1 MRQEVISYLST
12 EKEALFN
19 LCKFLHDNPEDSY
32 KEYDACKYICNFLR
46 DRDFDV
52 REKFLDLDTAFYAKK
67 GNGYPKICFLCEYDA
82 IKSKGGHIT
91 GHNLLTTISITSAL
105 GLSKV
110 IEKSG
115 GTVILIGCPGEYL
128 GGTKSTYV
136 RQGIFDDIDVVLTTH
151 PDIITSESGTSK
163 AIIPLKVTFKG
174 HDGLSFLD
182 FDSFTSLDGTMLT
195 FNVINALSKG
205 FCKKANIHTILSQG
219 GVTPLLRPVES
230 EGKLYIRAES
240 TKTAKCIENKIRNL
254 IACISDTMNL
264 ESCVELYEPPNEELL
279 SNQVLNRLYSHN
291 LKENGIINIGKPRDI
306 DAGLSLGTVSH
317 KVPCIHP
324 YINIVDNVNIDYG
337 TKEFADAT
345 ISSFA
350 QEQALSASYAL
361 ISTALDL
368 IESENNLYLN
378 KQYYLTLCSL
388 KLIAY

>member
-12 EKEALFN
+12 EKESLFN

-136 RQGIFDDIDVVLTTH
+136 RQGIFDDIDVVLTAH
-151 PDIITSESGTSK
+151 PDIVTSESGTSK

-254 IACISDTMNL
+254 VACISDTMNL

-306 DAGLSLGTVSH
+306 DAGISLGTVSH

-368 IESENNLYLN
+368 IESDFLLSEVKETFNMSKENLY
-378 KQYYLTLCSL
+378 
-388 KLIAY
+388 

>member
-136 RQGIFDDIDVVLTTH
+136 RQGIFDDIDVVLTAH
-151 PDIITSESGTSK
+151 PDIVTSESGTSK

-182 FDSFTSLDGTMLT
+182 FDSFASLDGTMLT

-254 IACISDTMNL
+254 VACISDTMNL

-368 IESENNLYLN
+368 IESDFLLSEVKETFNMSKENLY
-378 KQYYLTLCSL
+378 
-388 KLIAY
+388 

>member
-12 EKEALFN
+12 EKEDLFN

-136 RQGIFDDIDVVLTTH
+136 RQGIFDDIDVVLTAH
-151 PDIITSESGTSK
+151 PDIVTSESGTSK

-182 FDSFTSLDGTMLT
+182 FDSFTSLDGTMVT

-240 TKTAKCIENKIRNL
+240 TKTAKCIENKIKNL
-254 IACISDTMNL
+254 VACISDTMNL

-306 DAGLSLGTVSH
+306 DAGISLGTVSH

-368 IESENNLYLN
+368 IESNFLLSEVKETFNMSKENLY
-378 KQYYLTLCSL
+378 
-388 KLIAY
+388 

>member
-219 GVTPLLRPVES
+219 GITPLLRPVES

-368 IESENNLYLN
+368 IESDFLLSEVKETFNMSKENLY
-378 KQYYLTLCSL
+378 
-388 KLIAY
+388 

>member
-136 RQGIFDDIDVVLTTH
+136 RQGIFDDIDVVLTAH
-151 PDIITSESGTSK
+151 PDIVTSESGTSK

-230 EGKLYIRAES
+230 EGKLYIRSES
-240 TKTAKCIENKIRNL
+240 TKTAKCIENKIRN
-254 IACISDTMNL
+254 IVACISDTMNL

-279 SNQVLNRLYSHN
+279 SNQILNRLYSHN

-345 ISSFA
+345 ISSFS

-368 IESENNLYLN
+368 IESDFLLSEVKETFNMSKENLY
-378 KQYYLTLCSL
+378 
-388 KLIAY
+388 

>member
-136 RQGIFDDIDVVLTTH
+136 RQGIFDDIDVVLTAH
-151 PDIITSESGTSK
+151 PDIVTSESGTSK

-254 IACISDTMNL
+254 VACISDTMNL

-368 IESENNLYLN
+368 IESDFLLSEVKETFNMSKENLY
-378 KQYYLTLCSL
+378 
-388 KLIAY
+388 

>member
-128 GGTKSTYV
+128 CGTKSTYV
-136 RQGIFDDIDVVLTTH
+136 RQGIFDDIDVVLTAH
-151 PDIITSESGTSK
+151 PDIVTSESGTSK

-254 IACISDTMNL
+254 VACISDTMNL

-279 SNQVLNRLYSHN
+279 SNQILNRLYSHN

-306 DAGLSLGTVSH
+306 DAGISLGTVSH

-368 IESENNLYLN
+368 IESDFLLSEVKETFNMSKENLY
-378 KQYYLTLCSL
+378 
-388 KLIAY
+388 

>member
-12 EKEALFN
+12 EKEDLFN

-136 RQGIFDDIDVVLTTH
+136 RQGIFDDIDVVLTAH
-151 PDIITSESGTSK
+151 PDIVTSESGTSK

-182 FDSFTSLDGTMLT
+182 FDSFTSLDGTMLS

-240 TKTAKCIENKIRNL
+240 TKTAKCIENKIKNL
-254 IACISDTMNL
+254 VACISDTMNL

-306 DAGLSLGTVSH
+306 DAGISLGTVSH

-368 IESENNLYLN
+368 IESNFLLSEVKETFNMSKENLY
-378 KQYYLTLCSL
+378 
-388 KLIAY
+388 

>member
-12 EKEALFN
+12 EKEDLFN

-136 RQGIFDDIDVVLTTH
+136 RQGIFDDIDVVLTAH
-151 PDIITSESGTSK
+151 PDIVTSESGTSK

-230 EGKLYIRAES
+230 EGKLYIRSES
-240 TKTAKCIENKIRNL
+240 TKTAKCIENKIRN
-254 IACISDTMNL
+254 IVACISDTMNL

-345 ISSFA
+345 ISSFS

-368 IESENNLYLN
+368 IESDFLLSEVKETFNMSKENLY
-378 KQYYLTLCSL
+378 
-388 KLIAY
+388 

>member
-136 RQGIFDDIDVVLTTH
+136 RQGIFDDIDVVLTAH
-151 PDIITSESGTSK
+151 PDIVTSESGTSK

-254 IACISDTMNL
+254 VACISDTMNL

-368 IESENNLYLN
+368 IESDFLLSEVKKTFNMSKENLY
-378 KQYYLTLCSL
+378 
-388 KLIAY
+388 

>member
-136 RQGIFDDIDVVLTTH
+136 RQGIFDDIDVVLTAH
-151 PDIITSESGTSK
+151 PDIVTSESGTSK

-254 IACISDTMNL
+254 VACISDTMNL

-279 SNQVLNRLYSHN
+279 SNQILNRLYSHN

-350 QEQALSASYAL
+350 QEQALSASCAL

-368 IESENNLYLN
+368 IESDFLLSEVKETFNMSKENLY
-378 KQYYLTLCSL
+378 
-388 KLIAY
+388 

>member
-136 RQGIFDDIDVVLTTH
+136 RQGIFDDIDVVLTAH
-151 PDIITSESGTSK
+151 PDIVTSESGTSK

-254 IACISDTMNL
+254 VACISDTMNL
-264 ESCVELYEPPNEELL
+264 ESCVELYEPSNEELL

-345 ISSFA
+345 ISSFS

-368 IESENNLYLN
+368 IESDFLLSEVKETFNMSKENLY
-378 KQYYLTLCSL
+378 
-388 KLIAY
+388 

>member
-136 RQGIFDDIDVVLTTH
+136 RQGIFDDIDVVLTAH
-151 PDIITSESGTSK
+151 PDIVTSESGTSK

-174 HDGLSFLD
+174 HDGFSFLD

-254 IACISDTMNL
+254 VACISDTMNL

-368 IESENNLYLN
+368 IESDFLLSEVKETFNMSKENLY
-378 KQYYLTLCSL
+378 
-388 KLIAY
+388 

>member
-105 GLSKV
+105 GLSKL

-136 RQGIFDDIDVVLTTH
+136 RQGIFDDIDVVLTAH
-151 PDIITSESGTSK
+151 PDIVTSESGTSK

-230 EGKLYIRAES
+230 EGKLYIRSES

-254 IACISDTMNL
+254 VACISDTMNL

-279 SNQVLNRLYSHN
+279 SNQILNRLYSHN

-368 IESENNLYLN
+368 IESDFLLSEVKETFNMSKENLY
-378 KQYYLTLCSL
+378 
-388 KLIAY
+388 

>member
-136 RQGIFDDIDVVLTTH
+136 RQGIFDDIDVVLTAH
-151 PDIITSESGTSK
+151 PDIVTSESGTSK

-219 GVTPLLRPVES
+219 GVTPLLRPIES
-230 EGKLYIRAES
+230 EGKLYIRSES

-254 IACISDTMNL
+254 VACISDTMNL

-279 SNQVLNRLYSHN
+279 SNEVLNRLYSHN

-345 ISSFA
+345 ISPFA

-368 IESENNLYLN
+368 IESDFLLSEVKETFNMSKENLY
-378 KQYYLTLCSL
+378 
-388 KLIAY
+388 

>member
-136 RQGIFDDIDVVLTTH
+136 RQGIFDDIDVVLTAH
-151 PDIITSESGTSK
+151 PDIVTSESGTSK

-219 GVTPLLRPVES
+219 GVTPLLRPIES
-230 EGKLYIRAES
+230 EGKLYIRSES
-240 TKTAKCIENKIRNL
+240 TKTAKCIENKIRN
-254 IACISDTMNL
+254 IVACISDTMNL

-368 IESENNLYLN
+368 IESDFLLSEVKETFNMSKENLY
-378 KQYYLTLCSL
+378 
-388 KLIAY
+388 

>member
-136 RQGIFDDIDVVLTTH
+136 RQGIFDDIDVVLTAH
-151 PDIITSESGTSK
+151 PDIVTSESGTSK

-174 HDGLSFLD
+174 YDGLSFLD

-254 IACISDTMNL
+254 VACISDTMNL

-345 ISSFA
+345 ISSFS

-368 IESENNLYLN
+368 IESDFLLSEVKETFNMSKENLY
-378 KQYYLTLCSL
+378 
-388 KLIAY
+388 

>member
-136 RQGIFDDIDVVLTTH
+136 RQGIFDDIDVVLTAH
-151 PDIITSESGTSK
+151 PDIVTSESGTSK

-240 TKTAKCIENKIRNL
+240 TKTAKCIENKIRN
-254 IACISDTMNL
+254 IVACISDTMNL

-368 IESENNLYLN
+368 IESDFLLSEVKETFNMSKENLY
-378 KQYYLTLCSL
+378 
-388 KLIAY
+388 

>member
-136 RQGIFDDIDVVLTTH
+136 RQGIFDDIDVVLTAH
-151 PDIITSESGTSK
+151 PDIVTSESGTSK

-182 FDSFTSLDGTMLT
+182 FDNFTSLDGTMLT

-254 IACISDTMNL
+254 VACISDTMNL

-368 IESENNLYLN
+368 IESDFLLSEVKETFNMSKENLY
-378 KQYYLTLCSL
+378 
-388 KLIAY
+388 

>member
-254 IACISDTMNL
+254 VAYISDTMNL

-368 IESENNLYLN
+368 IESDFLLSEVKETFNMSKENLY
-378 KQYYLTLCSL
+378 
-388 KLIAY
+388 

>member
-110 IEKSG
+110 IEKSD

-136 RQGIFDDIDVVLTTH
+136 RQGIFDDIDVVLTAH
-151 PDIITSESGTSK
+151 PDIVTSESGTSK

-254 IACISDTMNL
+254 VACISDTMNL

-368 IESENNLYLN
+368 IESDFLLSEVKETFNMSKENLY
-378 KQYYLTLCSL
+378 
-388 KLIAY
+388 

>member
-136 RQGIFDDIDVVLTTH
+136 RQGIFDDIDVVLTAH
-151 PDIITSESGTSK
+151 PDIVTSESGTSK
-163 AIIPLKVTFKG
+163 SIIPLKVTFKG

-254 IACISDTMNL
+254 VACISDTMNL

-368 IESENNLYLN
+368 IESDFLLSEVKETFNMSKENLY
-378 KQYYLTLCSL
+378 
-388 KLIAY
+388 

>member
-136 RQGIFDDIDVVLTTH
+136 RQGIFDDIDVVLTAH
-151 PDIITSESGTSK
+151 PDIVTSESGTSK

-219 GVTPLLRPVES
+219 GVTPLLRPIES
-230 EGKLYIRAES
+230 EGKLYIRSES

-254 IACISDTMNL
+254 VACISDTMNL

-306 DAGLSLGTVSH
+306 DAGISLGTVSH

-345 ISSFA
+345 ISSFS

-368 IESENNLYLN
+368 IESDFLLSEVKETFNMSKENLY
-378 KQYYLTLCSL
+378 
-388 KLIAY
+388 

>member
-136 RQGIFDDIDVVLTTH
+136 RQGIFDDIDVVLTAH
-151 PDIITSESGTSK
+151 PDIVTSESGTSK

-219 GVTPLLRPVES
+219 GVTPLLRPIES
-230 EGKLYIRAES
+230 EGKLYIRSES
-240 TKTAKCIENKIRNL
+240 TKTAKCIENKIRN
-254 IACISDTMNL
+254 IVACISDTMNL

-306 DAGLSLGTVSH
+306 DAGISLGTVSH

-324 YINIVDNVNIDYG
+324 YINIVDNGNIDYG

-368 IESENNLYLN
+368 IESDFLLSEVKETFNMSKENLY
-378 KQYYLTLCSL
+378 
-388 KLIAY
+388 

>member
-136 RQGIFDDIDVVLTTH
+136 RQGIFDDIDVVLTAH
-151 PDIITSESGTSK
+151 PDIVTSESGTSK

-219 GVTPLLRPVES
+219 GVTPLLRPTKS
-230 EGKLYIRAES
+230 EGKLYIRSES
-240 TKTAKCIENKIRNL
+240 TKTAKCIENKIRN
-254 IACISDTMNL
+254 IVACISDTMNL

-279 SNQVLNRLYSHN
+279 SNQILNRLYSHN

-368 IESENNLYLN
+368 IESDFLLSEVKETFNISKENLY
-378 KQYYLTLCSL
+378 
-388 KLIAY
+388 

>member
-368 IESENNLYLN
+368 IESDFLLSEVKETFNRSKENLY
-378 KQYYLTLCSL
+378 
-388 KLIAY
+388 

>member
-136 RQGIFDDIDVVLTTH
+136 RQGIFDDIDVVLTAH
-151 PDIITSESGTSK
+151 PDIVTSESGTSK

-230 EGKLYIRAES
+230 EGKLYIRAEN

-254 IACISDTMNL
+254 VACISDTMNL

-368 IESENNLYLN
+368 IESDFLLSEVKETFNMSKENLY
-378 KQYYLTLCSL
+378 
-388 KLIAY
+388 

>member
-136 RQGIFDDIDVVLTTH
+136 RQGIFDDIDVVLTAH
-151 PDIITSESGTSK
+151 PDIVTSESGTSK

-254 IACISDTMNL
+254 VACISDTMNL

-324 YINIVDNVNIDYG
+324 YMNIVDNVNIDYG

-368 IESENNLYLN
+368 IESDFLLSEVKETFNMSKENLY
-378 KQYYLTLCSL
+378 
-388 KLIAY
+388 

>member
-136 RQGIFDDIDVVLTTH
+136 RQGIFDDIDVLLTAH
-151 PDIITSESGTSK
+151 PDIVTSESGTSK

-254 IACISDTMNL
+254 VACISDTMNL

-279 SNQVLNRLYSHN
+279 SNQILNRLYSHN

-306 DAGLSLGTVSH
+306 DAGISLGTVSH

-368 IESENNLYLN
+368 IESDFLLSEVKETFNMSKENLY
-378 KQYYLTLCSL
+378 
-388 KLIAY
+388 

>member
-67 GNGYPKICFLCEYDA
+67 GNEYPKICFLCEYDA

-136 RQGIFDDIDVVLTTH
+136 RQGIFDDIDVVLTAH
-151 PDIITSESGTSK
+151 PDIVTSESGTSK

-254 IACISDTMNL
+254 VACISDTMNL

-368 IESENNLYLN
+368 IESDFLLSEVKETFNMSKENLY
-378 KQYYLTLCSL
+378 
-388 KLIAY
+388 

>member
-91 GHNLLTTISITSAL
+91 GHNLLTTISITSSL

-136 RQGIFDDIDVVLTTH
+136 RQGIFDDIDVVLTAH
-151 PDIITSESGTSK
+151 PDIVTSESGTSK

-219 GVTPLLRPVES
+219 GVTPLLRPTKS

-240 TKTAKCIENKIRNL
+240 TKTAKCIENKIRN
-254 IACISDTMNL
+254 IVACISDTMNL

-279 SNQVLNRLYSHN
+279 SNQILNILYSHN

-306 DAGLSLGTVSH
+306 DAGISLGTVSH

-324 YINIVDNVNIDYG
+324 YINIVDNGNIDYG

-368 IESENNLYLN
+368 IESDFLLSEVKETFNMSKENLY
-378 KQYYLTLCSL
+378 
-388 KLIAY
+388 

>member
-230 EGKLYIRAES
+230 EGKLYIRSES

-254 IACISDTMNL
+254 VACISDTMNL

-368 IESENNLYLN
+368 IESDFLLSEVKETFNMSMENLY
-378 KQYYLTLCSL
+378 
-388 KLIAY
+388 

>member
-136 RQGIFDDIDVVLTTH
+136 RQGIFDDIDVVLTAH
-151 PDIITSESGTSK
+151 PDIVTSESGTSK

-254 IACISDTMNL
+254 VACISDTMNL

-306 DAGLSLGTVSH
+306 DAGISLGTVSH

-324 YINIVDNVNIDYG
+324 YINIVNNVNIDYG

-368 IESENNLYLN
+368 IESDFLLSEVKETFNMSKENLY
-378 KQYYLTLCSL
+378 
-388 KLIAY
+388 

>member
-136 RQGIFDDIDVVLTTH
+136 RQGIFDDIDVVLTAH
-151 PDIITSESGTSK
+151 PAIVTSESGTSK

-254 IACISDTMNL
+254 VACISDTMNL

-345 ISSFA
+345 ISPFA

-368 IESENNLYLN
+368 IESDFLLSEVKETFNMSKENLY
-378 KQYYLTLCSL
+378 
-388 KLIAY
+388 

>member
-136 RQGIFDDIDVVLTTH
+136 RQGIFDDIDVVLTAH
-151 PDIITSESGTSK
+151 PDIVTSESGTSK

-254 IACISDTMNL
+254 VACISDTMNL

-291 LKENGIINIGKPRDI
+291 LKENGIINIGNPRDI

-368 IESENNLYLN
+368 IESDFLLSEVKETFNMSKENLY
-378 KQYYLTLCSL
+378 
-388 KLIAY
+388 

>member
-136 RQGIFDDIDVVLTTH
+136 RQGIFDDIDVVLTAH
-151 PDIITSESGTSK
+151 PDIVTSESGTSK

-254 IACISDTMNL
+254 VACISDTMNL
-264 ESCVELYEPPNEELL
+264 ESFVELYEPPNEELL
-279 SNQVLNRLYSHN
+279 SNQILNRLYSHN

-368 IESENNLYLN
+368 IESDFLLSEVKETFNMSKENLY
-378 KQYYLTLCSL
+378 
-388 KLIAY
+388 

>member
-136 RQGIFDDIDVVLTTH
+136 RQGIFDDIDVVLTAH
-151 PDIITSESGTSK
+151 PDIVTSESGTSK

-254 IACISDTMNL
+254 VACISDTMNL

-291 LKENGIINIGKPRDI
+291 LKENGIINIGKQR
-306 DAGLSLGTVSH
+306 
-317 KVPCIHP
+317 
-324 YINIVDNVNIDYG
+324 
-337 TKEFADAT
+337 
-345 ISSFA
+345 
-350 QEQALSASYAL
+350 
-361 ISTALDL
+361 
-368 IESENNLYLN
+368 
-378 KQYYLTLCSL
+378 
-388 KLIAY
+388 

>member
-136 RQGIFDDIDVVLTTH
+136 RQGIFDDIDVVLTAH
-151 PDIITSESGTSK
+151 PDIVTSESGTSK

-219 GVTPLLRPVES
+219 GVTPLLRPTKS

-240 TKTAKCIENKIRNL
+240 TKTAKCIENKIRN
-254 IACISDTMNL
+254 IVACISDTMNL

-279 SNQVLNRLYSHN
+279 SNQILNRLYSHN

-306 DAGLSLGTVSH
+306 DAGISLGTVSH

-324 YINIVDNVNIDYG
+324 YINIVDNGNIDYG

-368 IESENNLYLN
+368 IESDFLLSEVKETFNISKENLY
-378 KQYYLTLCSL
+378 
-388 KLIAY
+388 

>member
-52 REKFLDLDTAFYAKK
+52 RENFLDLDTAFYAKK

-136 RQGIFDDIDVVLTTH
+136 RQGIFDDIDVVLTAH
-151 PDIITSESGTSK
+151 PDIVTSESGTSK

-240 TKTAKCIENKIRNL
+240 TKTAKCIENKIRN
-254 IACISDTMNL
+254 IVACISDTMNL

-368 IESENNLYLN
+368 IESDFLLSEVKETFNMAKENLY
-378 KQYYLTLCSL
+378 
-388 KLIAY
+388 